1 MIEFSKRNRFILL
14 YTCSVILS
22 STLTWL
28 FVVLEWGFFNSFQ
41 SSLLECFLSSLIYIM
56 IFFVFRND
64 KLIPDYTDFNSGLRV
79 IISNTISYFIILAI
93 YLFNIFPNLFRYMSL
108 LQFLLLN
115 LFSIGIIFYKKI
127 LNSMKKE
134 IYSEDCKRVV
144 IYGAG
149 RAGMLLAAEI
159 SLNKHLNY
167 ILIGFID
174 DNPDLKNR
182 LCGKW
187 PIFGN
192 GNDLASIVEKHRVD
206 EILIA
211 IPSISKKQMSNIVN
225 KLINEG
231 IDNVKIMR
239 SIALNIDESKVSTT
253 LRDVE
258 IKDLLPRKEIIF
270 NDEKVV
276 NHNKEK
282 TILVSGAAGSIGSE
296 LVRQLITFHPAKL
309 ILIDINESG
318 LYNLQQEISRLK
330 TNNGISTDVV
340 YLVASIV
347 DKNRLKKIF
356 ATYKIDM
363 IYHAAAYKHVPLME
377 DSPYEAINNNI
388 LGSYNLIN
396 MAIEHN
402 VKSFTSIST
411 DKAVN
416 PTNVMGATK
425 RFVEKILQSEKCKNS
440 NTIFSAVRFGNV
452 LGSNGSVIPLFKNQI
467 KNGGPITVTHKDIIR
482 YFMTIPE
489 AVSLVLQASTYAKGG
504 EIFVLD
510 MGEPVKILDLA
521 KNLIKLSGY
530 NETQIP
536 IVFTGLRPGE
546 KLYEELLMEEEGL
559 SKTDN
564 KLIFVTR
571 PMTFSDETIEKYMN
585 ILKES
590 IDLGSNGTIIDAL
603 SNAVE
608 TFKRS

>member
-1 MIEFSKRNRFILL
+1 MIEFSKRNKFILL
-14 YTCSVILS
+14 YACSVILS
-22 STLTWL
+22 SILTWL
-28 FVVLEWGFFNSFQ
+28 FVVLERGFFNSFQ
-41 SSLLECFLSSLIYIM
+41 RSLLECFLSSLIYIM
-56 IFFVFRND
+56 IFFAFRND

-79 IISNTISYFIILAI
+79 IISNTISYFIILVI
-93 YLFNIFPNLFRYMSL
+93 NLFNIFPNLFWYMSL

-127 LNSMKKE
+127 LSSMKKE
-134 IYSEDCKRVV
+134 IYEEGCKRVL

-149 RAGMLLAAEI
+149 KAGMLLAAEI

-167 ILIGFID
+167 VLIGFID

-182 LCGKW
+182 LSGKW

-239 SIALNIDESKVSTT
+239 SIALNTDESKVSTT

-356 ATYKIDM
+356 TTYKIDM

-396 MAIEHN
+396 MAIEHK

-425 RFVEKILQSEKCKNS
+425 RFVEKIIQSEKSIKS
-440 NTIFSAVRFGNV
+440 STVFSAVRFGNV

-467 KNGGPITVTHKDIIR
+467 KNGGPVLVTHKDIIR

-521 KNLIKLSGY
+521 KKLIKLSGHS
-530 NETQIP
+530 EDDIK
-536 IVFTGLRPGE
+536 IEFTGLRPGE
-546 KLYEELLMEEEGL
+546 KLYEELLMKEEHL
-559 SKTDN
+559 TKTDN
-564 KLIFVTR
+564 KLIFVAK
-571 PMTFSDETIEKYMN
+571 PMVFDSEYIETSISKIKDSLFSLEDSVLIKTMM
-585 ILKES
+585 
-590 IDLGSNGTIIDAL
+590 DL
-603 SNAVE
+603 VE
-608 TFKRS
+608 TFRRM